1 MSTLPDSLTFA
12 AVGDAI
18 MTTEISETDHEQ
30 FDELVDLVRGTD
42 AATVNLEVLL
52 HDYEGYPTGASTG
65 TYMRAPP
72 KVADELTWMG
82 FDLFAAA
89 SNHSGDYSHG
99 GMEATMRALE
109 QRDVPYAGLGRNLSA
124 AMEPAYVETPAGR
137 VALVAA
143 HSTNAGVLTA
153 GRQRQDLQGRP
164 GVLPLGYEARYVVP
178 DEYYDQVTRL
188 SDELGLEDLKEDP
201 AESSYPHLVSHDGED
216 YFDLPNITG
225 SDLQFARGSEFG
237 IELRADESDLQ
248 TIDTAIGRA
257 RRQADFVIASLHT
270 HAGKDGH
277 TNAHE
282 PAAFVETAARRF
294 VDAGADVFVGHGSH
308 VLQGIDIYDGSPL
321 FLGLGNFVLQNQ
333 LVTRLP
339 GEIYDRYGLDQSA
352 VPEDLFDERVYG
364 DDGQPKG
371 FLANEDCWESVLPVC
386 EFAADGS
393 VAEITLHPLDLQR
406 ENPRSR
412 QGRPVVA
419 TGDRATDTLDGI
431 ADYSVP
437 YGTEIVVEDGVGRV
451 VL

>member
-1 MSTLPDSLTFA
+1 MSTMPDSLTFA

-18 MTTEISETDHEQ
+18 LTTEIRETDNEQ
-30 FDELVDLVRGTD
+30 FDELVDLIRGAD

-72 KVADELTWMG
+72 KIAEELTWMG
-82 FDLFAAA
+82 FNLFAAA

-99 GMEATMRALE
+99 GMEATMRSLE
-109 QRDVPYAGLGRNLSA
+109 QRNIPYAGLGRNLA
-124 AMEPAYVETPAGR
+124 EAMEPAYLETPAGR

-164 GVLPLGYEARYVVP
+164 GVLPLGYEATYVVP
-178 DEYYDQVTRL
+178 DEYYEQVSHL
-188 SDELGLEDLKEDP
+188 SEELGLENLKEDP
-201 AESSYPHLVSHDGED
+201 AESSYPHLVSHDGPNS
-216 YFDLPNITG
+216 FDLPNLMG
-225 SDLQFARGSEFG
+225 SDLRFERGSTFG
-237 IELRADESDLQ
+237 IDLRADESDLQ
-248 TIDTAIGRA
+248 TIETAIGRA

-270 HAGKDGH
+270 HVGKDGH

-294 VDAGADVFVGHGSH
+294 VDAGADAFVGHGSH
-308 VLQGIDIYDGSPL
+308 VLQGIEIYDGVPI

-339 GEIYDRYGLDQSA
+339 GEIYDRYGLDQEA
-352 VPEDLFDERVYG
+352 PPEDLFDKRVYG
-364 DDGQPKG
+364 DDGEPKG
-371 FLANEDCWESVLPVC
+371 FLANEGCWESVLPRC
-386 EFAADGS
+386 EFTADRTLS
-393 VAEITLHPLDLQR
+393 EITLYPLDLQR
-406 ENPRSR
+406 EHPRSR

-419 TGDRATDTLDGI
+419 TGDQATETLDHL
-431 ADYSVP
+431 AEYSAA
-437 YGTEIVVEDGVGRV
+437 YGTDIVVSDGVGHV
-451 VL
+451 DL